1 MADADLLSQ
10 DEVDALLHGV
20 DGGEVETGGDTPP
33 PGEVQAF
40 DFANQDRII
49 RGRMP
54 TLEVINDRFA
64 RQFRISLFNQFR
76 RSAEI
81 SVGGVE
87 MLKFSEYIH
96 RLLVPTSLN
105 LVRVRP
111 LRGTALMVFDP
122 NLVFTL
128 VDCFF
133 GGDGRYHTKIEGR
146 DFTATEN
153 RVLRIVLDQAFN
165 DLRDAW
171 SGLLKVQFEFLGAEV
186 NPQFANIVSPS
197 EVVVVSSF
205 HIELESGAGD
215 FHVTMPYTMLEPM
228 REQLDAGLQSD
239 RGEVDE
245 RWLNALRSEIELA
258 EVELV
263 ASLTEAR
270 ITVGELVSLR
280 AGDVIP
286 FDFPERVTVAAEG
299 IPILRGR
306 FGARGGNYA
315 IKVEESVQRPAPT
328 AVIFDDEPE
337 RAEAGQ

>member
-1 MADADLLSQ
+1 MAEGDLLSQ

-20 DGGEVETGGDTPP
+20 DSGEVETGNDDPP
-33 PGEVQAF
+33 PGEVQSF
-40 DFANQDRII
+40 DFANQDRIV

-54 TLEVINDRFA
+54 TLEVINERFA

-76 RSAEI
+76 RSSEI

-87 MLKFSEYIH
+87 MIKFSEYVH

-111 LRGTALMVFDP
+111 LRGTALLVFDP

-133 GGDGRYHTKIEGR
+133 GGDGRYHAKIEGR
-146 DFTATEN
+146 DFTATEQ
-153 RVLRIVLDQAFN
+153 RVLRIVLDRAFE
-165 DLRDAW
+165 DLQEAW
-171 SGLLKVQFEFLGAEV
+171 AGLVKVEFEFVSAEV

-205 HIELESGAGD
+205 HVELENGGGD
-215 FHVTMPYTMLEPM
+215 MHLTMPYTMLEPM

-239 RGEVDE
+239 RGELDE
-245 RWLNALRSEIELA
+245 RWMRAMRSEIELA
-258 EVELV
+258 EVALS
-263 ASLTEAR
+263 ATLTHTE
-270 ITVGELVSLR
+270 ITVGELMRLQ

-286 FDFPERVTVAAEG
+286 IEFPELVTMVAED
-299 IPILRGR
+299 IPIFRGR
-306 FGARGGNYA
+306 FGASGGNYA
-315 IKVEESVQRPAPT
+315 IKVVEPITREAPA
-328 AVIFDDEPE
+328 AVHLDEPKPVG
-337 RAEAGQ
+337 AM